1 MPGNPKE
8 CLEHARACL
17 RLAAESR
24 RESDKEHFEQLAERW
39 KALARDLEFTQE
51 LLANWGDA
59 ELDAAPKALGGTD
72 DDVPSAQ

>member
-8 CLEHARACL
+8 CLEHAKACL
-17 RLAAESR
+17 RLAAEARSQ
-24 RESDKEHFEQLAERW
+24 SDKEHFEQLAERW

-59 ELDAAPKALGGTD
+59 EIDPAKPLSRSD
-72 DDVPSAQ
+72 DDPPPAK